1 MPTLEGKVAIVTG
14 GSQGIGFGIAQAL
27 AKEGA
32 RVALVARTESKLVEA
47 AEAIEA
53 RGGTAL
59 PVVCDVRDREQ
70 IAACVETTVEQFGRL
85 DIVVNNAQIQ
95 VISELLDVTEQQVM
109 DAFLSGAMATLNFM
123 QLAHPHMKA
132 AGGGT
137 FINLGSGSQLMHGPD
152 ITRYGIYAGVKDFVT
167 TLSRVAAMEF
177 GADGIRSLVISPAA
191 QSPSLVNYQKY
202 SPERYEASLARSPF
216 RRYGDPELDIGRPVA
231 WLCSDEASYMTG
243 STLMLD
249 GGRYYLR

>member
-1 MPTLEGKVAIVTG
+1 MATLDGKVAIVTG

-27 AKEGA
+27 VKQGA
-32 RVALVARTESKLVEA
+32 RVALAARTESKLVEA
-47 AEAIEA
+47 TQAIEA
-53 RGGTAL
+53 AGGTAL
-59 PVVCDVRDREQ
+59 PIVCDVRDREQ
-70 IAACVETTVEQFGRL
+70 IAACVETTVEHFGRL

-95 VISELLDVTEQQVM
+95 VINELLDVTEQQVM

-137 FINLGSGSQLMHGPD
+137 FINLGTGSQLMHGPD
-152 ITRYGIYAGVKDFVT
+152 ITRYGVYAGVKDFVM
-167 TLSRVAAMEF
+167 TLSRTAAMEF
-177 GADGIRSLVISPAA
+177 GADGIRSIVISPAA
-191 QSPSLVNYQKY
+191 LSPAMLSYQKH

-231 WLCSDEASYMTG
+231 WLCSDEASYITG
-243 STLMLD
+243 TTLMLD